1 MNLVN
6 RPRRL
11 RTSPTLR
18 SMMRETRMSPSS
30 LIYPIFAI
38 EGENIKNPIASLPGQ
53 FQWSPDRICEA
64 IEECIQA
71 GVEKVMLFGLP
82 AHKDEIGSGAWAENG
97 IVQQAIRAIKAK
109 YPDFYVITDVCMC
122 EYTSHGHCGILCD
135 HYVDND
141 KTLECLAKIAL
152 SHAQAGADMVAP
164 SDMMDGRVAA
174 IRKIL
179 DDNGFINIPIMAYS
193 AKYASAFYGP
203 FRDAAG
209 SAPSFGDRKS
219 YQMDPH
225 NSREAMLE
233 CQLDVQEGA
242 DIIMVKPALSYL
254 DIIVKAKER
263 FDLPLAA
270 YSVSG
275 EYAMIKAAAAADLV
289 DEYRIMCESALS
301 IYRAGG
307 WKLTFS
313 PEMVRYL
320 KEHQKDF
327 MPEDT
332 KAGTIQAFLDSYTG
346 DTVCS
351 KQLYKEAL
359 NHAFDEPKQWEIR
372 EINEIM
378 NQCVTGWTYF
388 SNPRSFAGYGRQ
400 KGWEREKPVTG
411 NGGLAAEIPDGF
423 VEITEQ
429 MELPF

>member
-1 MNLVN
+1 MNLIN

-64 IEECIQA
+64 IEECMQA

-122 EYTSHGHCGILCD
+122 EYTSHGHCGILCG

-233 CQLDVQEGA
+233 CQLDIQEGA

-254 DIIVKAKER
+254 DVIVKAKER
-263 FDLPLAA
+263 FDVPLAA

-301 IYRAGG
+301 IYRAG
-307 WKLTFS
+307 
-313 PEMVRYL
+313 
-320 KEHQKDF
+320 
-327 MPEDT
+327 
-332 KAGTIQAFLDSYTG
+332 
-346 DTVCS
+346 
-351 KQLYKEAL
+351 
-359 NHAFDEPKQWEIR
+359 
-372 EINEIM
+372 
-378 NQCVTGWTYF
+378 
-388 SNPRSFAGYGRQ
+388 
-400 KGWEREKPVTG
+400 
-411 NGGLAAEIPDGF
+411 AEIL
-423 VEITEQ
+423 ITYYAK
-429 MELPF
+429 ELAQAMKKGDIG